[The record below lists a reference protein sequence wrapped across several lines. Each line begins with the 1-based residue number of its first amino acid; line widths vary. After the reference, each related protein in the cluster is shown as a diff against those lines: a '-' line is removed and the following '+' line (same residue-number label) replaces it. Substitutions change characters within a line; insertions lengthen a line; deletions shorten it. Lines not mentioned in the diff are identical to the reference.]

1 MSENTGGVTGY
12 IQHHLTHW
20 QVGEG
25 FWALHLDSLFMS
37 FLLGS
42 LFCFF
47 FWVGAHRA
55 TAGTPGPLQNAVE
68 MMLEFIDGIC
78 RDTFHGKNPIVAPM
92 ALTLFVWIFLLNLMD
107 LVPID
112 LAPDTMGALG
122 WEYFKILPSVNLNI
136 TFGLSLSVLALII
149 GFSFYYKGVGGF
161 TKELL
166 THPFGPYLLPFNLL
180 LNIVELLAKPI
191 SLSLRLFGNL
201 YAAELIFIL
210 IATLTLGFGTA
221 WGEMLTSFSGL
232 TLLIGQTILA
242 AVWAI
247 FHILVVPL
255 QAFIFMMLSVVYLS
269 MAAEHH

>member
-1 MSENTGGVTGY
+1 MSDNSGVTGY

-20 QVGEG
+20 RIGDG
-25 FWALHLDSLFMS
+25 FWALDLDSLAVGY
-37 FLLGS
+37 LLGA
-42 LFCFF
+42 LFCLV
-47 FWVGAHRA
+47 FWVAARRA

-68 MMLEFIDGIC
+68 SLMEFIDGIC
-78 RDTFHGKNPIVAPM
+78 KDTFHEKSNLVAPL
-92 ALTLFVWIFLLNLMD
+92 ALTIFVWVFLMNLMD

-112 LAPDTMGALG
+112 FAPDFMGALG
-122 WEYFKILPSVNLNI
+122 WDYFKILPVVNLNV

-149 GFSFYYKGVGGF
+149 VFSLYYKGPGGYL
-161 TKELL
+161 KELL
-166 THPFGPYLLPFNLL
+166 FHPFGPWLLPFNLL
-180 LNIVELLAKPI
+180 LNIVETLAKPI

-210 IATLTLGFGTA
+210 IATLTLGFGSS
-221 WGEMLTSFSGL
+221 WGEMLTSLSGI

-255 QAFIFMMLSVVYLS
+255 QAFIFMMLTVVYLN